1 MTSVEEVS
9 LAQHPPWRIQ
19 QLSIATRYCMGPGGQ
34 IL

>member
-9 LAQHPPWRIQ
+9 LAQHPRRVQ
-19 QLSIATRYCMGPGGQ
+19 QLSRDSLLGPGGQ